1 MNILFAGLAKKSAT
15 AFLAITMAML
25 LAVST
30 AVAQDEEA
38 IGPAGPFYVPLQP
51 AFVLNYGGQGRLKYL
66 RAEISVRV
74 DSIHVANSVRH
85 HLPYIRNNLVM
96 LFSRQTE
103 EAINSLDGRE
113 TMRKKALE
121 EVRRILLKEDK
132 TKKGVED
139 LFFTNF
145 VVQK

>member
-1 MNILFAGLAKKSAT
+1 MNTAIAVLAKKSAP
-15 AFLAITMAML
+15 LALML
-25 LAVST
+25 LLLLGSSS
-30 AVAQDEEA
+30 AVAQDAEA

-74 DSIHVANSVRH
+74 DSIHVANSIRH

-113 TMRKKALE
+113 AMRKKALA
-121 EVRRILLKEDK
+121 EVRRILLNEDK

>member
-1 MNILFAGLAKKSAT
+1 MNTAIAVLAKKSASL
-15 AFLAITMAML
+15 AFVVL
-25 LAVST
+25 LLLGAQP
-30 AVAQDEEA
+30 ALAQDEEA

-103 EAINSLDGRE
+103 EEINSLDGRE

>member
-1 MNILFAGLAKKSAT
+1 MNTLFGAAAKKT
-15 AFLAITMAML
+15 AFLLISFL
-25 LAVST
+25 LVG
-30 AVAQDEEA
+30 AQQAYAQEDEMA

-51 AFVLNYGGQGRLKYL
+51 AFVINYGGQGRLKYL
-66 RAEISVRV
+66 RAELSVRV
-74 DSIHVANSVRH
+74 DSIHIANSVRH

-103 EAINSLDGRE
+103 EEINSLDGRE
-113 TMRKKALE
+113 SMRKKALE
-121 EVRRILLKEDK
+121 EIRRILMKEDK